1 MSSCYA
7 CSHSL
12 PSIRCLLCQEYF
24 CLACSGIHRH
34 RHLLEAFDDR
44 LTEQINSLQWRFD
57 EKFYGQYR
65 QAWNDL
71 QTWID
76 ELRRQFEQSIQHQL
90 ENFLK
95 SQFDFLK
102 VKTDDYI
109 QEYLDHFTNLRSHV
123 RYVKQRQIDLNNEHE
138 LLRLVNIEKDLLQ
151 HFNEHFLDFRLDT
164 YPIDFRKYINVE
176 KQFSES
182 PIPLSLEFNYRFYHP
197 LQTLHLQSS
206 VQHLASSCLDLF
218 VYILE
223 PSPTYPCLR
232 EFSTSSI
239 TSKISLTHSID
250 FPRDTH
256 IIDMCWSIQ
265 FNCLFLLTPKCL
277 HRYDKYERKIQA
289 NLIELSAGK
298 NQWHRLTTN
307 RFGIYILDEQNSI
320 EFFNIQYT
328 PSASFSM
335 KDRIDNLSMVYD
347 LQGQADCLSTLTYTK
362 TNTWQIDLFSGR
374 QLDFKRTLKLSENL
388 RPPLKLSNAHR
399 RHTWMILDSNNH
411 RLIVFDD
418 RMKNIEHVALT
429 LTPNCVTI
437 LDDKTLVVA
446 SPDIPGTKLTF
457 YSPMTILK
465 N

>member
-1 MSSCYA
+1 MSTCYA
-7 CSHSL
+7 CSRSL

-34 RHLLEAFDDR
+34 NHLLEAFEDR

-57 EKFYGQYR
+57 EKFYSQYR

-71 QTWID
+71 QSWID
-76 ELRRQFEQSIQHQL
+76 ELRRQFEQSIQYQL

-109 QEYLDHFTNLRSHV
+109 QEYLDHFTNLRSNV
-123 RYVKQRQIDLNNEHE
+123 RYIKQRKSDFNNEHE
-138 LLRLVNIEKDLLQ
+138 LLRLVKIEKDLLQ
-151 HFNEHFLDFRLDT
+151 RFNEHFLDFRLDT

-182 PIPLSLEFNYRFYHP
+182 PIPLSLEFNYRFFQP

-239 TSKISLTHSID
+239 TSNISLTHSID

-265 FNCLFLLTPKCL
+265 FNCLFLLTPKSL
-277 HRYDKYERKIQA
+277 HRYDKYERKVQA
-289 NLIELSAGK
+289 NLIELSDGK
-298 NQWHRLTTN
+298 HQWHRLTTN
-307 RFGIYILDEQNSI
+307 RFGIYILDERNAI
-320 EFFNIQYT
+320 EFFNIQYV
-328 PSASFSM
+328 PSATFSM
-335 KDRIDNLSMVYD
+335 KDRIDNLSLVYD
-347 LQGQADCLSTLTYTK
+347 LQGQSDCLSTLTYTK
-362 TNTWQIDLFSGR
+362 TNTWQIDLFTGR
-374 QLDFKRTLKLSENL
+374 QLDLKRTLKLSENF
-388 RPPLKLSNAHR
+388 RPPLKLVNAHR

-418 RMKNIEHVALT
+418 RMKNIEHIALT